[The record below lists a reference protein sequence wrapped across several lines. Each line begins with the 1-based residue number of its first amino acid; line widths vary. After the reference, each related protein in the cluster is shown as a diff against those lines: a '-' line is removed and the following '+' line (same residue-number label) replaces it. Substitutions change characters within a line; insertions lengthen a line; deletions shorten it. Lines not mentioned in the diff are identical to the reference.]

1 MGDYVTANDFEQVAA
16 RIKWDKDGLLP
27 VVVQDVV
34 SRDVLMMAYMN
45 RESLQ
50 RTLAEGRT
58 CFFSRSRQ
66 ELWLKG
72 ETSGHFQDVV
82 DARLDCDGD
91 CLLVG
96 VRQTGVACHT
106 GQFSCFHQVVPVAA
120 VLPKTVGLSD
130 ESSDRSSD
138 GSPDRLSDRS
148 SDRSSDGSS
157 GGSADRVSDGSP
169 AVSAQAEAPVLGAV
183 LAELAGIIAG
193 RNRERPE
200 GAYTTYL
207 FEKGLDKILKKIGEE
222 AAEVIIAAKNR
233 SHAEIVYE
241 VSDLFYHVL
250 VLLEE
255 SGVSLN
261 SVGEELLSRR
271 R

>member
-1 MGDYVTANDFEQVAA
+1 N
-16 RIKWDKDGLLP
+16 
-27 VVVQDVV
+27 
-34 SRDVLMMAYMN
+34 VLMMAYMN

-82 DARLDCDGD
+82 DVRLDCDGD

-96 VRQTGVACHT
+96 VRQIGVACHT
-106 GQFSCFHQVVPVAA
+106 GQFSCFHQVVPVGA
-120 VLPKTVGLSD
+120 VLPKTDGSSD
-130 ESSDRSSD
+130 EASDEASDRLSDRSSD